1 MGSLLILIDT
11 VLRFYMDLVIAA
23 AILSWLIAFNVVNTH
38 NRLVAAI
45 DDFLTRLTEP
55 VFAFVRRFIP
65 RVSGLD
71 LSPIVVIFAI
81 IFVRLLIERNLP
93 AIDAA
98 F

>member
-1 MGSLLILIDT
+1 MGSLFIFIDLILK
-11 VLRFYMDLVIAA
+11 FYMDVVIVA

-45 DDFLTRLTEP
+45 DDFLTKLTEP
-55 VFAFVRRFIP
+55 VFAFVRRFLP